1 MRKRHRQRGPL
12 CAALSKLY
20 GGQDPYTI
28 VRAFARDLV
37 FTSKQQGPPFS
48 PFLFARSLG
57 LRVVYDAIDAEG
69 LLMDGEH
76 GVALRE
82 PGVPRELFPSGEG
95 GALDDGLRGPV
106 IKLRERWSRSGRRR
120 SHFTLGHEIGH
131 FVIREALSGFVPM
144 SMFALENPEEERLAD
159 EFAGE
164 LLVPK
169 FWLRKDLKRLG
180 LDPSALVSLADRY
193 EVSLQCLLTSVT
205 KLFGRGKV
213 GTVIWEKVE
222 GLYRAGWACPRSF
235 GEMLLCD
242 TGRTTVERAFG
253 SSATEEGTDC
263 VLLEGR
269 REFWQCVSQRLPA
282 SAKVLSVM
290 RRADGLGD
298 FVVEK
303 TNKLGQPRAPVPV
316 QLCLPV

>member
-242 TGRTTVERAFG
+242 TGRTTVVHISHALGQVLDDRQEVTEDLPTVRFG
-253 SSATEEGTDC
+253 TETRL
-263 VLLEGR
+263 VPR
-269 REFWQCVSQRLPA
+269 REEPLKLARFLENDSTLLDFAHRCRPTGLY
-282 SAKVLSVM
+282 
-290 RRADGLGD
+290 RRRRIDG
-298 FVVEK
+298 E
-303 TNKLGQPRAPVPV
+303 
-316 QLCLPV
+316 